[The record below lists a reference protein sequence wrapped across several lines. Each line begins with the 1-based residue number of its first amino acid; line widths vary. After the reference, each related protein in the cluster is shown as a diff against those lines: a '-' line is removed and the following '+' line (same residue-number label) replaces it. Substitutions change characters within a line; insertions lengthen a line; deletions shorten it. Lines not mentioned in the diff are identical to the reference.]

1 MHNVVIFSDHL
12 SLVKLWSHALVSH
25 FNIRTV
31 SSFESFETTD
41 TDVVVIDSSIIDETN
56 NLAHLFSDKSTR
68 FLVVGKGWSESKQI
82 NALVHGAAGYCGESE
97 PAKLLVQAINSVLKG
112 DIWIQRHLVTKVIGT
127 LVRIKSEPLQPS
139 STSKTIELSARLDTL
154 SARELD
160 VANMIRNGESNKI
173 IASSL
178 GISER
183 TVKAHLTSTFKKL
196 NVSDRLHLALYIK
209 EYS

>member
-1 MHNVVIFSDHL
+1 MHNVVIFSNHL
-12 SLVKLWSHALVSH
+12 SLIKLWSHALVSH
-25 FNIRTV
+25 FNIQTV
-31 SSFESFETTD
+31 SSPESFNTA
-41 TDVVVIDSSIIDETN
+41 DVVVIDSSIIDENN
-56 NLAHLFSDKSTR
+56 NLAHLFADKSTR
-68 FLVVGKGWSESKQI
+68 FLIVGEGWSESKQI

-127 LVRIKSEPLQPS
+127 LVKIKSEPLQPS
-139 STSKTIELSARLDTL
+139 NTSKAIESSARLDTL
-154 SARELD
+154 SARERD
-160 VANMIRNGESNKI
+160 VANMIRTGESNKI

-183 TVKAHLTSTFKKL
+183 TVKAHLTSTFRKL
-196 NVSDRLHLALYIK
+196 NVCDRLHLALYIK